1 MQSEVHVSRHFL
13 DRQASHVR
21 FVPFA
26 EAGPLDDAAPGTML
40 AHRLFVTGGWRQD
53 FRQHT
58 VSIADL
64 EVTSIPSQE
73 KVLNANKQV
82 LTDFGHRGRVTC
94 LQVKQWADGNVLVVT
109 GSAQGTVSRMRF
121 RVPLAPGS
129 ALDQIQM
136 VDPDT
141 DTDAGI
147 LCTWQHCHTD
157 TIAAVDINAEKQQVL
172 TAGIDGQLH
181 LLPLDW
187 DPGSAAS
194 TSQTCYSD
202 QQGYV
207 SYFAAQWSSM
217 DTFVTAS
224 TTGGLQIWD
233 TRKRSCR
240 QSDLKWGLTGAP
252 QDVGKGTAR
261 QICSVATHPSQ
272 PDKCAS
278 GGSNGTVAVWDLRF
292 AAAPMVAHTGKQNA
306 GDVWQVQF
314 DADYESG
321 AAQTPPIL
329 FCTDDGNLCRV
340 DWAAHGASA
349 LNQMQD
355 HKQQQYNSSSDG
367 HVSVLLTEASTVH
380 GFDVDG
386 TDIVAVVEQECMC
399 YIKRRSQTF

>member
-1 MQSEVHVSRHFL
+1 M
-13 DRQASHVR
+13 
-21 FVPFA
+21 
-26 EAGPLDDAAPGTML
+26 
-40 AHRLFVTGGWRQD
+40 
-53 FRQHT
+53 
-58 VSIADL
+58 
-64 EVTSIPSQE
+64 
-73 KVLNANKQV
+73 LNANKQV

-187 DPGSAAS
+187 DPGSAVS

-261 QICSVATHPSQ
+261 QVYSVATHPSQ

-340 DWAAHGASA
+340 DWAGHGAAA

-355 HKQQQYNSSSDG
+355 HEQPRYNSSSDG

>member
-1 MQSEVHVSRHFL
+1 MSEVHISRHFL
-13 DRQASHVR
+13 DRQAQHVR

-26 EAGPLDDAAPGTML
+26 EAGPVEGDDVASGTML
-40 AHRLFVTGGWRQD
+40 AHKLFVTGGWRQEL
-53 FRQHT
+53 RQHT

-64 EVTSIPSQE
+64 EVTHIPSRE
-73 KVLNANKQV
+73 VVLNANKQV
-82 LTDFGHRGRVTC
+82 LTDFGHKGKVTA
-94 LQVKQWADGNVLVVT
+94 LQVKQWSDGNVMVVL
-109 GSAQGTVSRMRF
+109 GSSQGSVSRMRF

-136 VDPDT
+136 VDMET
-141 DTDAGI
+141 DTSSGY
-147 LCTWQHCHTD
+147 LNTWQQCHTD
-157 TIAAVDINAEKQQVL
+157 TVAAVDINTDKQQVL

-181 LLPLDW
+181 LVPLDW
-187 DPGSAAS
+187 ERGSRTS

-202 QQGYV
+202 QGVYV
-207 SYFAAQWSSM
+207 SYHAAQWSSI

-224 TTGGLQIWD
+224 TTGGLQVWD
-233 TRKRSCR
+233 TRKKSCR

-252 QDVGKGTAR
+252 QDTGKGAAR
-261 QICSVATHPSQ
+261 QIHSIATHQSQ

-278 GGSNGTVAVWDLRF
+278 GSSNGAVAVWDLRF
-292 AAAPMVAHTGKQNA
+292 NAAPLVATTGKQNA

-321 AAQTPPIL
+321 SGSTPPVL
-329 FCTDDGNLCRV
+329 FCTDDGNLCRAGWSPQS
-340 DWAAHGASA
+340 DIA
-349 LNQMQD
+349 LKQMQTND
-355 HKQQQYNSSSDG
+355 QLRDSKSSG
-367 HVSVLLTEASTVH
+367 HVSVLLTEASSVN

>member
-1 MQSEVHVSRHFL
+1 
-13 DRQASHVR
+13 
-21 FVPFA
+21 
-26 EAGPLDDAAPGTML
+26 ML

-94 LQVKQWADGNVLVVT
+94 LQ
-109 GSAQGTVSRMRF
+109 
-121 RVPLAPGS
+121 
-129 ALDQIQM
+129 M
-136 VDPDT
+136 VDMDT
-141 DTDAGI
+141 DTDAGF
-147 LCTWQHCHTD
+147 LCTWQQCHTD
-157 TIAAVDINAEKQQVL
+157 TIAAIDINAEKQQVL

-187 DPGSAAS
+187 DPDSAAS

-202 QQGYV
+202 QQGYI
-207 SYFAAQWSSM
+207 SYHAAQWSSM

-224 TTGGLQIWD
+224 TTGGLQVWD

-252 QDVGKGTAR
+252 QDIGKGTAR
-261 QICSVATHPSQ
+261 QIHSIATHPSQ
-272 PDKCAS
+272 PDKCVS

-292 AAAPMVAHTGKQNA
+292 AAAPVVANTGKQNA

-321 AAQTPPIL
+321 AAQTPPVL
-329 FCTDDGNLCRV
+329 FCTDDGNLGRV
-340 DWAAHGASA
+340 DWAGHGAAA
-349 LNQMQD
+349 LTQMQD
-355 HKQQQYNSSSDG
+355 NEQEQYNDSSNG
-367 HVSVLLTEASTVH
+367 HVSILLTEASSVN

-399 YIKRRSQTF
+399 YIRRRSQTF